1 MSSARG
7 LMNMPNVQ
15 TSGIYFT
22 YREEGV
28 KNPKLQWTSY
38 MEAPRGKPLFN
49 GPLKTTATGRTD
61 FLTASQLRN

>member
-28 KNPKLQWTSY
+28 KKSQASVDVIYGSPER
-38 MEAPRGKPLFN
+38 EASF
-49 GPLKTTATGRTD
+49 
-61 FLTASQLRN
+61 